1 MATILLTG
9 FEPFGGLDF
18 NPTEHIVQALSAAG
32 ETGLVAALLPTSYRR
47 AESEIVELLSKHRPS
62 RVLMLG
68 LKRRSSRL
76 CFEQI
81 ASNMDHSFAPDND
94 GDIRVRASIIEA
106 APDSYPNT
114 LQYELMEKTAIEKGE
129 SVECSNDAGG
139 YVCNHAYFVAAHYAA
154 KELEGCRCGFVHIPP
169 VAEDSVR
176 LTQFTALV
184 LDWIKQLENKG

>member
-9 FEPFGGLDF
+9 FEPYGGLDF
-18 NPTEHIVQALSAAG
+18 NPTEHIVQTLSASG
-32 ETGLVAALLPTSYRR
+32 ETGLVTALLPTSYRR
-47 AESEIVELLSKHRPS
+47 AESEIVDLLSTHQPS

-94 GDIRVRASIIEA
+94 GDIRVRASVIEA
-106 APDSYPNT
+106 APESYPNT
-114 LQYELMEKTAIEKGE
+114 LRYESMEKIAIDTGE
-129 SVECSNDAGG
+129 TVECSNDAGG
-139 YVCNHAYFVAAHYAA
+139 YVCNHAFFVAAHYAVT
-154 KELEGCRCGFVHIPP
+154 ELEGCGCGFVHIPP
-169 VAEDSVR
+169 VAEDSAR

-184 LDWIKQLENKG
+184 RGWINQLGNEE